1 MFVGRRMTRNLITVT
16 PDTSILKVKNLLK
29 EYNIDQVPVVEGK
42 RLAGVIT
49 DKDIRDNSASPASTL
64 SVHELNYL
72 LSEMKAREVMTKKLY
87 TVSPGTTIEEATKL
101 INEKRVNSLP
111 VVVNNDELV
120 GIITTCDMLNVL
132 LEFMGMDT
140 PSSRIELALSSDM
153 GEIEKI
159 SSIINSM
166 GLTIMSIVSTISS
179 EKSDAR
185 TTVIRVNTDDVTDL
199 CKVFKESGYKVT
211 TEYKVDK

>member
-1 MFVGRRMTRNLITVT
+1 MFVGRRMTRNLITAT

-42 RLAGVIT
+42 KLVGIIT
-49 DKDIRDNSASPASTL
+49 DKDIRNNSASPASTL

-72 LSEMKAREVMTKKLY
+72 LSEMKAREIMTKKLY

-111 VVVNNDELV
+111 VVVNDELV

-140 PSSRIELALSSDM
+140 PSSRVELTLSGDM
-153 GEIEKI
+153 GEIAKI
-159 SSIINSM
+159 AGIINKL
-166 GLTIMSIVSTISS
+166 GLTIMSIVSTISR
-179 EKSDAR
+179 EKGDTRIA
-185 TTVIRVNTDDVTDL
+185 VIRVNTDDITEL
-199 CKVFKESGYKVT
+199 IQVFEESGYNLAM
-211 TEYKVDK
+211 EYKVE

>member
-1 MFVGRRMTRNLITVT
+1 MFVGRRMTRNLITVA

-42 RLAGVIT
+42 KLVGIIT

-72 LSEMKAREVMTKKLY
+72 LSEMKAREIMTKKLY

-111 VVVNNDELV
+111 VVVHDELV
-120 GIITTCDMLNVL
+120 GIITTCDLLNVL
-132 LEFMGMDT
+132 LDFMGMDT
-140 PSSRIELALSSDM
+140 PSSRVELTLSGDM
-153 GEIEKI
+153 GDIAKI
-159 SSIINSM
+159 AGIINKQ
-166 GLTIMSIVSTISS
+166 GLTIMSIVSTTSR
-179 EKSDAR
+179 EKGDTRIA
-185 TTVIRVNTDDVTDL
+185 VIRVNTDDITEL
-199 CKVFKESGYKVT
+199 SKAFEEAGYRLT
-211 TEYKVDK
+211 MEYKVE

>member
-16 PDTSILKVKNLLK
+16 PDTSILKVKNILK

-42 RLAGVIT
+42 KLVGIIT

-72 LSEMKAREVMTKKLY
+72 LSEMKAREIMTKKLY

-111 VVVNNDELV
+111 VVVGDELV
-120 GIITTCDMLNVL
+120 GIITTCDLLNVL
-132 LEFMGMDT
+132 LDFMGMDT
-140 PSSRIELALSSDM
+140 PSSRIELTLSGDM
-153 GEIEKI
+153 GDIAKI
-159 SSIINSM
+159 AGIINKL
-166 GLTIMSIVSTISS
+166 GLTIISIVSTTSR
-179 EKSDAR
+179 EKGDTRIA
-185 TTVIRVNTDDVTDL
+185 VIRVNTDDITEL
-199 CKVFKESGYKVT
+199 SKSFEESGYKMT
-211 TEYKVDK
+211 MEYKVE

>member
-16 PDTSILKVKNLLK
+16 PDTNILKVKNLLK
-29 EYNIDQVPVVEGK
+29 EYSVDQVPVVEGK
-42 RLAGVIT
+42 KLVGIIT

-72 LSEMKAREVMTKKLY
+72 LSEMKAREIMTKKLY

-111 VVVNNDELV
+111 VVVSDELV

-140 PSSRIELALSSDM
+140 PSSRVELTLSGDM
-153 GEIEKI
+153 GEIGKI
-159 SSIINSM
+159 AGIVNKL
-166 GLTIMSIVSTISS
+166 GLTIMSIVSTISR
-179 EKSDAR
+179 EKGDTR
-185 TTVIRVNTDDVTDL
+185 ITVIRVNTDDITEL
-199 CKVFKESGYKVT
+199 SKAFEESGYNMT
-211 TEYKVDK
+211 MEYKVE

>member
-1 MFVGRRMTRNLITVT
+1 MFVGRRMARNLITVT
-16 PDTSILKVKNLLK
+16 PDTSILKVKNLLR
-29 EYNIDQVPVVEGK
+29 EYNIEQVPVVEGK
-42 RLAGVIT
+42 KLVGIIT
-49 DKDIRDNSASPASTL
+49 DRDIRDNSASPASTL

-72 LSEMKAREVMTKKLY
+72 LSEMKAEEVMTKKLH

-111 VVVNNDELV
+111 VVVNDELV

-166 GLTIMSIVSTISS
+166 GLTIMSIVSAISS
-179 EKSDAR
+179 EKSDMR

-199 CKVFKESGYKVT
+199 CKVFGESGYKVT